1 MEQRTYPITI
11 EYTDGEYYSLEV
23 NGKQFADLGQEDMK
37 EICHEIID
45 NYQISGATMQRLV
58 EIFVECDAEGKCED
72 LGDLVNRYTVT
83 I

>member
-1 MEQRTYPITI
+1 MEQRNPITI

-23 NGKQFADLGQEDMK
+23 DGKQFADLNQEDMK
-37 EICHEIID
+37 NLCHEIIN

-58 EIFVECDAEGKCED
+58 ELFVECDAEGKHED
-72 LGDLVNRYTVT
+72 LGNLTDRYTVT